1 MNDKNLIRRCKAL
14 AVHAC
19 ANWRDHECLA
29 RDCPCDMA
37 QPRYA
42 TIHDG
47 AISCD
52 YFLKSV
58 LPLDKE
64 LNRLVC
70 CSILVDEERTQPNIR
85 FCTVCGSAFVPTSPR
100 QKYCSIPSFPSPQ
113 MTVSNLSWITSGRSN
128 TAHCRSS
135 ASVMTTS
142 ISRARSYPARPS
154 SVALTHRTVK
164 PTALL

>member
-37 QPRYA
+37 NPRYA

-47 AISCD
+47 ALNCD
-52 YFLKSV
+52 YFLSSV

-64 LNRLVC
+64 LNRLVW
-70 CSILVDEERTQPNIR
+70 CSIFGDGEHSQPHIR
-85 FCTVCGSAFVPTSPR
+85 FCTTCGSAYIPTSPR
-100 QKYCSIPSFPSPQ
+100 QRYCIPCGIERKRQ
-113 MTVSNLSWITSGRSN
+113 RSREKQRRY
-128 TAHCRSS
+128 TERK
-135 ASVMTTS
+135 
-142 ISRARSYPARPS
+142 RAKQQA
-154 SVALTHRTVK
+154 
-164 PTALL
+164 